1 MCCLWQHQKGD
12 DRITLLGNRKH
23 HTSHNQYIRY
33 NPSCPKYEQ
42 IVDRDQNAMLN
53 LTLLATHPELN
64 KAL

>member
-1 MCCLWQHQKGD
+1 MLLVVTSKKGD
-12 DRITLLGNRKH
+12 DRITLLGNEKH
-23 HTSHNQYIRY
+23 HTRHNQYVCY
-33 NPSCPKYEQ
+33 NPSCSNYKQ